1 MKQWHVHCV
10 TGKQMYS
17 CTFKCLRFDMSMNLC
32 KSKSKQL
39 YLKGMC
45 FVAYANL
52 EEHKYEKVKS
62 KIQILKENTDR
73 SHFLQQK

>member
-1 MKQWHVHCV
+1 
-10 TGKQMYS
+10 
-17 CTFKCLRFDMSMNLC
+17 MSMNLR

-45 FVAYANL
+45 YVAYANL
-52 EEHKYEKVKS
+52 EELKDEKMKS

-73 SHFLQQK
+73 SRFHHQK

>member
-1 MKQWHVHCV
+1 
-10 TGKQMYS
+10 
-17 CTFKCLRFDMSMNLC
+17 MSMNLR

-45 FVAYANL
+45 YVAYANL
-52 EEHKYEKVKS
+52 EELKDEKMKS

-73 SHFLQQK
+73 SHFPSSKIILVCVFEDNYLHVQLFHH

>member
-1 MKQWHVHCV
+1 
-10 TGKQMYS
+10 
-17 CTFKCLRFDMSMNLC
+17 MSMNLC

-73 SHFLQQK
+73 SHLLQQK